1 MAAFLIGWLGLI
13 QSKLDRLDWICLS
26 WQKKNDSTSC
36 SLFTLTLLLTVAVMT
51 ADQKTVMDR
60 NFFKVLYT

>member
-26 WQKKNDSTSC
+26 WQKKERLNQLQSVYLDVAADC
-36 SLFTLTLLLTVAVMT
+36 SS
-51 ADQKTVMDR
+51 DDCRPKDR
-60 NFFKVLYT
+60 HG